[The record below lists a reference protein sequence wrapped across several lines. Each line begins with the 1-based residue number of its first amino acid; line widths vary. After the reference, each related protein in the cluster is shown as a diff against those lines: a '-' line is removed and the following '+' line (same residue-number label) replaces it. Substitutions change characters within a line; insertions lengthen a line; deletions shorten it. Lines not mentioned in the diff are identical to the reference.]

1 MHTYITIF
9 GAAGRMGKTL
19 IGLIDESEN
28 LKLSGAL
35 DHVQSEYINKSVT
48 EVIGELDRTDAKV
61 KFLADPLQAIL
72 SADVVI
78 DFALAENIEQR
89 IQACIAARIP
99 MVIGTTGLNDEQL
112 ALIRVAGDSIPILL
126 SSNMSLGVNAVF
138 ALAAHAAKSL
148 GHEFKIKIEETHH
161 VHKKDA
167 PSGTALSIGDV
178 IGDAMGAIDIAYE
191 SFREG
196 EVVGDHTV
204 IFESK
209 NERIE
214 IKHHAK
220 DRALFAEG
228 ALSLAQR
235 LIKKEPGSYRVR
247 DLI

>member
-1 MHTYITIF
+1 MHKYITIF

-19 IGLIDESEN
+19 IHLIDQSEH

-35 DHVQSEYINKSVT
+35 DHSKSEFINKSVT
-48 EVIGELDRTDAKV
+48 EVIGDLDRTDAKV
-61 KFLADPLQAIL
+61 KFLSDPLQSVL
-72 SADVVI
+72 TADVVI
-78 DFALAENIEQR
+78 DFALADNIQQR
-89 IQACIAARIP
+89 IQACRSAGIP
-99 MVIGTTGLNDEQL
+99 MLIGTTGLNDEQL
-112 ALIRVAGDSIPILL
+112 GLIREAGDEIPILL
-126 SSNMSLGVNAVF
+126 ASNMSLGVNTVF
-138 ALAAHAAKSL
+138 SLAAQAAKSL
-148 GHEFKIKIEETHH
+148 GPEFKIKIQETHH

-178 IGDAMGAIDIAYE
+178 IGNTIGAIDIEYE

-204 IFESK
+204 IFESP

-220 DRALFAEG
+220 DRALFAES
-228 ALSLAQR
+228 ALTLAQR
-235 LIKKEPGSYRVR
+235 LVEKEPGTYRVR